1 MLERYHAPSK
11 TSLLTPALA
20 IGEGLI
26 VDEGSSSRKK
36 VQENVKDSMMKK
48 KRNQK
53 EVIQLTFLN
62 VSILKRQSLRIITLI
77 CKMYS
82 AI

>member
-26 VDEGSSSRKK
+26 VDEDSSSRKR
-36 VQENVKDSMMKK
+36 QRFDDEE
-48 KRNQK
+48 K
-53 EVIQLTFLN
+53 EE
-62 VSILKRQSLRIITLI
+62 
-77 CKMYS
+77 
-82 AI
+82 

>member
-26 VDEGSSSRKK
+26 VDEDSSSRKRQRFDDEEK
-36 VQENVKDSMMKK
+36 EESKRSDSVNISERVNSQTTIVK
-48 KRNQK
+48 NYY
-53 EVIQLTFLN
+53 INL
-62 VSILKRQSLRIITLI
+62 
-77 CKMYS
+77 
-82 AI
+82 